1 MATIKQLRQRIRSAK
16 NIQQITRAMKLV
28 AAARLRRAQERV
40 LEARSYSEKMHEMI
54 ASMATAGELPE
65 HPILVR
71 RPVNK
76 YGVILVTAER
86 GLCGSFN
93 TNLNRKAFDLVRSA
107 TGTPYFLCVGK
118 KGKQFFEK
126 RGYDVAYSSSLATT
140 GATKRDAEAVFLKA
154 QDMFVN
160 EEVDAIYLL
169 YSKFFSPIRQVP
181 QVVQLLPIEPPKVE
195 DQEAVKHY
203 MKSYAFEPEPKELMA
218 ELLPRYA
225 MTIILQG
232 LLESAASEHGARM
245 TAMTN
250 ATDSAG
256 EMISNLTLQANRQR
270 QAAITKEILEVV
282 SGAEALK
289 S

>member
-40 LEARSYSEKMHEMI
+40 LEARPYSEKMHEMI

-65 HPILVR
+65 HPLLVR

-93 TNLNRKAFDLVRSA
+93 TNLNRRAFDLVRSA

-126 RGYDVAYSSSLATT
+126 RGYDVVYSSSLPTT

-169 YSKFFSPIRQVP
+169 YSKFYSPIRQTP

-195 DQEAVKHY
+195 DQEAVEHY

-256 EMISNLTLQANRQR
+256 EMISHLTLQANRQR

-289 S
+289 A